1 LAIAQLKTQ
10 HFDVIGLVD
19 DQRSKLAGI
28 TLYSELPP
36 REGSQVWLC
45 PSGKPVGIK
54 TLKPLGKGQWALTI
68 KGASKDLL
76 SQTSSL
82 WEYPGFSFKTLE
94 GYAFV
99 LGSRW
104 RDRKKAVNLE
114 IPGYQGKWTATVFDE
129 GKTLPGLVRIKAGQ
143 ALPWIPGC
151 PYLAEGH
158 RLMPLTSGSRLP
170 KVLEEDLRRRQLSIN
185 SLYTAEIRSRG
196 WVTLP
201 KDFATA
207 PWREAWQ
214 VGPYRVLKTAL
225 EDWERRIA
233 KMVKQP
239 GGIHRKDAFEQLG
252 IPRGLGES
260 LLVRWI
266 GKKKI
271 TERQFFLFPPDGG
284 QQNLSPFARGILQEI
299 LDAGPGG
306 LGGKAIR
313 RAGWPEQL
321 EILQRLELVLGL
333 SESWYIAMEYFEQY
347 EIKIKGLLE
356 PGPLDVRDLKEN
368 LGLSRGSV
376 FGLMNRLSKLGIV
389 RSWAPKPGS

>member
-129 GKTLPGLVRIKAGQ
+129 GKTLPGLGEDQ
-143 ALPWIPGC
+143 SWSSPSLD
-151 PYLAEGH
+151 
-158 RLMPLTSGSRLP
+158 SRLP
-170 KVLEEDLRRRQLSIN
+170 LS
-185 SLYTAEIRSRG
+185 G
-196 WVTLP
+196 
-201 KDFATA
+201 
-207 PWREAWQ
+207 
-214 VGPYRVLKTAL
+214 
-225 EDWERRIA
+225 
-233 KMVKQP
+233 
-239 GGIHRKDAFEQLG
+239 
-252 IPRGLGES
+252 
-260 LLVRWI
+260 
-266 GKKKI
+266 
-271 TERQFFLFPPDGG
+271 
-284 QQNLSPFARGILQEI
+284 
-299 LDAGPGG
+299 
-306 LGGKAIR
+306 
-313 RAGWPEQL
+313 
-321 EILQRLELVLGL
+321 
-333 SESWYIAMEYFEQY
+333 
-347 EIKIKGLLE
+347 
-356 PGPLDVRDLKEN
+356 
-368 LGLSRGSV
+368 
-376 FGLMNRLSKLGIV
+376 
-389 RSWAPKPGS
+389 

>member
-158 RLMPLTSGSRLP
+158 RLMPP
-170 KVLEEDLRRRQLSIN
+170 YLREPAAQ
-185 SLYTAEIRSRG
+185 
-196 WVTLP
+196 
-201 KDFATA
+201 
-207 PWREAWQ
+207 
-214 VGPYRVLKTAL
+214 GP
-225 EDWERRIA
+225 
-233 KMVKQP
+233 
-239 GGIHRKDAFEQLG
+239 
-252 IPRGLGES
+252 
-260 LLVRWI
+260 
-266 GKKKI
+266 
-271 TERQFFLFPPDGG
+271 
-284 QQNLSPFARGILQEI
+284 
-299 LDAGPGG
+299 
-306 LGGKAIR
+306 
-313 RAGWPEQL
+313 
-321 EILQRLELVLGL
+321 
-333 SESWYIAMEYFEQY
+333 
-347 EIKIKGLLE
+347 
-356 PGPLDVRDLKEN
+356 
-368 LGLSRGSV
+368 
-376 FGLMNRLSKLGIV
+376 
-389 RSWAPKPGS
+389 